1 MADKMITGV
10 PVSMDPL
17 FLAVGDAFNKI
28 TPAPGSL
35 VAVQNMLKS
44 MGSTDVPNLTPAQVG
59 ALMGDQYYSGSSAPS
74 TEQGGSGLGT
84 VNPPSVVPS
93 DPATEQATVDN
104 GILGAAFPEI
114 FRKTALKPTYLNA
127 DNTMSNDQTSPLK
140 QGDGRKET
148 YFADTTFGAERVNAR
163 TSEHGVTAV
172 KKDGK
177 VYMTNIN
184 PDGSVNKGTGSPNSV
199 LGNGMGSQQ
208 NAPMLSR
215 VDLSATITTAMD
227 KLSKTSDYA
236 VARALFS
243 NLNATIAG
251 SRATMEAEAIKF
263 AEGKYRVP
271 ELEAMLEQ
279 SVRTDMASVGWYPG
293 IGDSPVT
300 SKLRAELNAARSSS
314 AAYSKNYLASNT
326 SYAALGAVEAN
337 MRIEYDRI
345 KNVVLKRDQIEMR
358 ADESQ
363 AEWDRRRQ
371 VIAQEKKMAAQDEVD
386 MLSPEQLKRVVLLNP
401 ALGMPE
407 SSTGKP
413 DPVSIAKFVKNKQ
426 VAEAVT
432 AIGDQLP
439 VIALEGNQYA
449 RVLLARQE
457 AGTYSEKQVE
467 EKLDSLRKTANS
479 ATFAKTYATWKHGS
493 NKEALNAELVALQS
507 GAAATDPAMKKN
519 AGSLRLMA
527 ALEMER
533 AAQTEY
539 VLNDITTLLP
549 RDGMF
554 KDAIEQSIKVT
565 NNASIENVINALTRA
580 TKSDEERRQVLAVFN
595 KAVLDAAEKRKESV
609 FGRPDVNKLK
619 QAMVESSMQWANSS
633 LVSVLSAIR

>member
-10 PVSMDPL
+10 PVSGPDEMAILMSLRSMFPAPDQTNVAMDPL

-59 ALMGDQYYSGSSAPS
+59 ALTGDQYYSGSSAPLK
-74 TEQGGSGLGT
+74 EQGGSGVPGDPLE
-84 VNPPSVVPS
+84 NSVL
-93 DPATEQATVDN
+93 A
-104 GILGAAFPEI
+104 AAFPEV
-114 FRKTALKPTYLNA
+114 FRKQPPTGEV
-127 DNTMSNDQTSPLK
+127 NTKGGVD
-140 QGDGRKET
+140 
-148 YFADTTFGAERVNAR
+148 RVNAR
-163 TSEHGVTAV
+163 TKEHGVTATE
-172 KKDGK
+172 KNGK

-345 KNVVLKRDQIEMR
+345 KNVVLKQDQIEMR
-358 ADESQ
+358 ANESQ

-371 VIAQEKKMAAQDEVD
+371 VIVQEKKMAAQDEVD

-565 NNASIENVINALTRA
+565 NNASIENVMNALTRA

>member
-1 MADKMITGV
+1 MGLLDVLRFGPAITYPPEK
-10 PVSMDPL
+10 PVGEP
-17 FLAVGDAFNKI
+17 
-28 TPAPGSL
+28 SL
-35 VAVQNMLKS
+35 YSGQAEWAAYRAVQNAPMS
-44 MGSTDVPNLTPAQVG
+44 PNASGMTPQQMEAQVAPNVILAAALESLAG
-59 ALMGDQYYSGSSAPS
+59 AGRGV
-74 TEQGGSGLGT
+74 
-84 VNPPSVVPS
+84 VNPPSVAP
-93 DPATEQATVDN
+93 EQDSLQNSN
-104 GILGAAFPEI
+104 GILSQAFPDA
-114 FRKTALKPTYLNA
+114 FLKSPPTGEV
-127 DNTMSNDQTSPLK
+127 NTKGGVD
-140 QGDGRKET
+140 
-148 YFADTTFGAERVNAR
+148 RVNAR
-163 TSEHGVTAV
+163 TKEHGVTAIE
-172 KKDGK
+172 KNGK

-236 VARALFS
+236 EARALFS

-345 KNVVLKRDQIEMR
+345 KNVVLKQDQIEMR
-358 ADESQ
+358 ANESQ

-371 VIAQEKKMAAQDEVD
+371 AIAQEKKMAAQDEVD

-493 NKEALNAELVALQS
+493 NKEALNAELAALQS

-533 AAQTEY
+533 AAQTDY
-539 VLNDITTLLP
+539 VLNDVRSLLP
-549 RDGMF
+549 ADGMF
-554 KDAIEQSIKVT
+554 KDAIDQSIKVT
-565 NNASIENVINALTRA
+565 NTATLENVMNALTRA

-619 QAMVESSMQWANSS
+619 QAMVESSLQWANSS

>member
-1 MADKMITGV
+1 MGLLDVLRFGPAITYPPEK
-10 PVSMDPL
+10 PVGEP
-17 FLAVGDAFNKI
+17 
-28 TPAPGSL
+28 SL
-35 VAVQNMLKS
+35 YSGQAEWAAYRAVQNAPMS
-44 MGSTDVPNLTPAQVG
+44 PNASGMTPQQMEAQVAPNVILAAALESLAG
-59 ALMGDQYYSGSSAPS
+59 AGRGF
-74 TEQGGSGLGT
+74 
-84 VNPPSVVPS
+84 VNPPSVAP
-93 DPATEQATVDN
+93 EQDSLQNSN
-104 GILGAAFPEI
+104 GILSQAFPDA
-114 FRKTALKPTYLNA
+114 FLKSPPTGEV
-127 DNTMSNDQTSPLK
+127 NTKGGVD
-140 QGDGRKET
+140 
-148 YFADTTFGAERVNAR
+148 RVNAR
-163 TSEHGVTAV
+163 TKEHGVTAIE
-172 KKDGK
+172 KNGK

-236 VARALFS
+236 EARALFS

-345 KNVVLKRDQIEMR
+345 KNVVLKQDQIEMR
-358 ADESQ
+358 ANESQ

-371 VIAQEKKMAAQDEVD
+371 AIAQEKKMAAQDEVD

-493 NKEALNAELVALQS
+493 NKEALNAELAALQS

-533 AAQTEY
+533 AAQTDY

-565 NNASIENVINALTRA
+565 NNATLENVMNALTRA

-619 QAMVESSMQWANSS
+619 QAMVESSLQWANSS